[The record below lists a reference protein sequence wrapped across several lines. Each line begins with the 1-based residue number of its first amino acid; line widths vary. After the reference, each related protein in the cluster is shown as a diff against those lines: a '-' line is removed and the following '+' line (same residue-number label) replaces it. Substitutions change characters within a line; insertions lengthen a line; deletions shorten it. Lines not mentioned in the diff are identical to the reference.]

1 MDKAG
6 RRPLL
11 LYPMGVMVIVL
22 GVMTM
27 SLNLQ
32 VCSRNSSRLSCQS
45 FYQRVN
51 IVYKTKST
59 LACRG
64 TIIDSGQI
72 MGSGGV
78 VQTLGHI

>member
-32 VCSRNSSRLSCQS
+32 VCSRNLSVILL
-45 FYQRVN
+45 FYQRFN
-51 IVYKTKST
+51 IVYKTKVH
-59 LACRG
+59 LY
-64 TIIDSGQI
+64 IVELKLIDAR
-72 MGSGGV
+72 
-78 VQTLGHI
+78 